1 MSIVI
6 KFIQVRVWLFTLL
19 LLVSGTVL
27 AQPRNKGNKPKKQ
40 PVTVI
45 DSVIKYPSRIELT
58 ATGNCVKGTTEIFT
72 ELRITDSTVIP
83 DRVFLYRL
91 PDTVQ
96 EPDSTI
102 PDSVLFEKSYEY
114 NSITVNKNVLY
125 GLLPGKYYAKTMT
138 AKQGKFIYSRPSNA
152 VEVSFCS
159 KIEFPPVFDRA
170 LQTLYAPGPF
180 INVQIVEFDIF
191 DRMGGTAYS
200 HKNND
205 IVWDG
210 NYPNKQ
216 PCATGVYYF
225 NCSYI
230 DLSQNDG
237 TTKTL
242 SGMIELKN

>member
-6 KFIQVRVWLFTLL
+6 KIMQVRVLLFTLL
-19 LLVSGTVL
+19 LLITSTVM
-27 AQPRNKGNKPKKQ
+27 AQPRNKGSKPKKQ
-40 PVTVI
+40 PVIVT

-58 ATGNCVKGTTEIFT
+58 ATGNCIKGTTEVIT
-72 ELRITDSTVIP
+72 ELRVADSTITP

-91 PDTVQ
+91 PDTLKEIDTTVS
-96 EPDSTI
+96 DSA
-102 PDSVLFEKSYEY
+102 LFEKSYEY
-114 NSITVNKNVLY
+114 ASITANKNMLY
-125 GLLPGKYYAKTMT
+125 GLLPGRYYAKTMT
-138 AKQGKFIYSRPSNA
+138 AKQGKMVFSIPSNI

-159 KIEFPPVFDRA
+159 KIEFPPIFDKTV
-170 LQTLYAPGPF
+170 QTLYTPGPF

-216 PCATGVYYF
+216 PCAAGVYYF
-225 NCSYI
+225 HCSYI

-237 TTKTL
+237 AAKSL

>member
-6 KFIQVRVWLFTLL
+6 KFMQVRVWLFTLL
-19 LLVSGTVL
+19 LLVTSTVM
-27 AQPRNKGNKPKKQ
+27 AQPRNKGNKPKKP
-40 PVTVI
+40 PVAVV
-45 DSVIKYPSRIELT
+45 DSVIKYPARIELT
-58 ATGNCVKGTTEIFT
+58 ATGNCIKGTTEVST
-72 ELRITDSTVIP
+72 ELRVADSTIIP

-91 PDTVQ
+91 PDTMQ
-96 EPDSTI
+96 EPDTTMS
-102 PDSVLFEKSYEY
+102 DSVLFEKSYEY
-114 NSITVNKNVLY
+114 TSIINNKNVLL
-125 GLLPGKYYAKTMT
+125 GLLPGKYFAKTMT
-138 AKQGKFIYSRPSNA
+138 AKQGKTVFSVPSNV

-159 KIEFPPVFDRA
+159 RIEFAPIFDRA
-170 LQTLYAPGPF
+170 EQTLYAPGPF

-216 PCATGVYYF
+216 PCTAGVYYF
-225 NCSYI
+225 HCSYI

-237 TTKTL
+237 AAKSL